1 MIVHMT
7 WPPINFILEPSGSL
21 VSHLTVALHFPFAH
35 LEIGK
40 DNACFAVKFKRFKLK
55 GF

>member
-21 VSHLTVALHFPFAH
+21 VSHFTVALHFPFAH
-35 LEIGK
+35 LESEK
-40 DNACFAVKFKRFKLK
+40 MTPVLQSNLNASN
-55 GF
+55 